1 MEKPS
6 LARSPN
12 IKEKKQYR
20 ESRFL
25 KKSHYIPLRKRVKH
39 EHIWSWQKRAPGSS
53 SSISSTTKGKEMR
66 KQRK

>member
-39 EHIWSWQKRAPGSS
+39 EHLNPEPKVSMSTHGLLAVQALSPQQQKE
-53 SSISSTTKGKEMR
+53 KK
-66 KQRK
+66 